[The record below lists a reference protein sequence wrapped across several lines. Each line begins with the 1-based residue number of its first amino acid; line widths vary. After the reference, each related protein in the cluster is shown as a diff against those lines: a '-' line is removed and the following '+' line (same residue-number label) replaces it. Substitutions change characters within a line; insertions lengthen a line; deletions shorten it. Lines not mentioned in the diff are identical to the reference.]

1 MAEGRVL
8 PPEFRVAVAERLLN
22 GESASALS
30 GELQIKRSVLYRWR
44 DRYRKEGAE
53 GLNRPRGRPPGD
65 GVPAGKGKK
74 ASTGRWAR
82 RQQDRRTGTAAGAV
96 GAGERFFRKA
106 FKRVKEARSNNNAPG
121 EVPCT
126 EK

>member
-74 ASTGRWAR
+74 ASTGPLGPA
-82 RQQDRRTGTAAGAV
+82 T
-96 GAGERFFRKA
+96 
-106 FKRVKEARSNNNAPG
+106 ARSQNWNG
-121 EVPCT
+121 GWGSWRWRT
-126 EK
+126 IF